1 MVRERPV
8 APFMTVMQSRIKQP
22 QFFWFLGHF
31 MVLYHGL
38 KIHMRLFGL
47 GNADYHYRWSLVYLS
62 ITYGIVLYQFVKS
75 GQLGFQLST
84 IRKRLHELDTLQYFV
99 LLMSLYFLSFGG
111 FIDLNILNSLHIYS
125 FFHCINYFK
134 DNLLPFISVIP
145 MTSRTALTKLITDFI
160 AQSNRMSLRI
170 AHDFEMCCVLSLSI
184 RVVYYALAMLTSG
197 TSRCRFVGALIYVW
211 FFKLRYI
218 QNQQLR
224 IDVDNKVAMV
234 ESSAYLSQHPVLH
247 NLWFQAKSLFLT
259 IIHKLP
265 A

>member
-1 MVRERPV
+1 M

-38 KIHMRLFGL
+38 KIHMRLFGF
-47 GNADYHYRWSLVYLS
+47 GNAEYHYRWSLVYLS
-62 ITYGIVLYQFVKS
+62 ITYGIVLYQFVKG

-145 MTSRTALTKLITDFI
+145 LGTRTALTRNITSFI
-160 AQSNRMSLRI
+160 ESSNRLCLKV
-170 AHDFEMCCVLSLSI
+170 AHDFEMCCVLSLSV
-184 RVVYYALAMLTSG
+184 RALYYAVAMMTAD
-197 TSRCRFVGALIYVW
+197 TKCRFIGALIYVW

-224 IDVDNKVAMV
+224 SDVDSKVVMV
-234 ESSAYLSQHPVLH
+234 ESSPYLRMYPSVQQLWYRTKTVYLAVL
-247 NLWFQAKSLFLT
+247 T
-259 IIHKLP
+259 KLP